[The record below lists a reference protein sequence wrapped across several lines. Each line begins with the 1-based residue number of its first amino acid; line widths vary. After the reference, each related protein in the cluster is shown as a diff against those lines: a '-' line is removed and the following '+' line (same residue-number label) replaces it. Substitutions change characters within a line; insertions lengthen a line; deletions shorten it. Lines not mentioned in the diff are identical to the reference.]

1 MHFDQFKPQKIMR
14 SGGVFCFDFLLT
26 FSLQIIIKSIGGKG
40 GKGGKVGK
48 SKRPA
53 TSRST
58 KAGLQFP
65 VGRIHRFLK
74 QRFLGKRI
82 GSTAPVYLAAVLEYI
97 SAEVLELAG
106 NASKDFKCKRITP
119 RHLQLAIRGD
129 DELDELLKGVIAGGG
144 VAPHIQTHLFPSN
157 SPSMSSV
164 ILSNLNN

>member
-1 MHFDQFKPQKIMR
+1 MGCLRTSSTFGCGK
-14 SGGVFCFDFLLT
+14 GGKGVGGKGKVGTKRLPVRGGM
-26 FSLQIIIKSIGGKG
+26 GGKG

-119 RHLQLAIRGD
+119 RHL
-129 DELDELLKGVIAGGG
+129 
-144 VAPHIQTHLFPSN
+144 
-157 SPSMSSV
+157 
-164 ILSNLNN
+164 

>member
-1 MHFDQFKPQKIMR
+1 MGCLRTSSTFGCGK
-14 SGGVFCFDFLLT
+14 GGEDVGGKGKVGAKRLPVRGGM
-26 FSLQIIIKSIGGKG
+26 GGKG

-74 QRFLGKRI
+74 QRFLGMRI

-119 RHLQLAIRGD
+119 RHL
-129 DELDELLKGVIAGGG
+129 
-144 VAPHIQTHLFPSN
+144 
-157 SPSMSSV
+157 
-164 ILSNLNN
+164 